1 VSTRIVIAGGGTGG
15 HLMPALAIAAAVQE
29 LGAGIEPVLVGARRG
44 VEATLL
50 PRRPFRFY
58 LLPAEPLY
66 RRAWWRNA
74 RWAVTVWPLAAQ
86 CRRVLRTEQPAVVVG
101 TGGYAAAPM
110 LLGAWATGIPVALQE
125 QNAFPGLT
133 TRWFA
138 RRARQ
143 VHLGFPEAGPY
154 LRPGPRTRVYA
165 LGNPIP
171 PPEAGMDRAAARAAL
186 GLAAD
191 SLVVFAFGGSQGARR
206 INAVLAELV
215 DAGRMD
221 QVTLLWGTGEGS
233 WERYAR
239 YHDPPRRL
247 VRPFW
252 DPIAH
257 AYAAADLAVARSG
270 AMTTAELCAYGLPAI
285 LIPLP
290 TAAANHQTRNAE
302 ALAAAGAAVH
312 LPESSLSADGLL
324 ATIHTLAGTP
334 SRMAQMG
341 AKALARG
348 RPDSARKIAEAMLA
362 IVR

>member
-1 VSTRIVIAGGGTGG
+1 
-15 HLMPALAIAAAVQE
+15 MPALAIAGALAE
-29 LGAGIEPVLVGARRG
+29 SGAGVEPVLVGARRG

-50 PRRPFRFY
+50 PRRPFRFH

-66 RRAWWRNA
+66 RGAWWRNA
-74 RWAVTVWPLAAQ
+74 RWAVTAWPLAAQ
-86 CRRVLRTEQPAVVVG
+86 CRRVLRAERPAVVVG

-110 LLGAWATGIPVALQE
+110 LLAAWAGGIPLALQE

-143 VHLGFPEAGPY
+143 VHLGFPEAERH
-154 LRPGPRTRVYA
+154 LRPGPRTRVFA
-165 LGNPIP
+165 LGNPITP
-171 PPEAGMDRAAARAAL
+171 PDAAVGRAAARAVL
-186 GLAAD
+186 GLPAD
-191 SLVVFAFGGSQGARR
+191 ARVVFVFGGSQGARR
-206 INAVLAELV
+206 INAVVADLV
-215 DAGRMD
+215 DAGRLD
-221 QVTLLWGTGEGS
+221 GVTLCWGTGEGN
-233 WERYAR
+233 WAAYAR

-290 TAAANHQTRNAE
+290 TAAADHQTRNAE
-302 ALAAAGAAVH
+302 ALAAAGAAAH
-312 LPESSLSADGLL
+312 LPEASLSADRLL
-324 ATIHTLAGTP
+324 ETINDLLNDP
-334 SRMAQMG
+334 IRMTQMG
-341 AKALARG
+341 ARALSRG
-348 RPDSARKIAEAMLA
+348 HPDSARKIAEAILA
-362 IVR
+362 LMR

>member
-1 VSTRIVIAGGGTGG
+1 LSTRIVIAGGGTGG
-15 HLMPALAIAAAVQE
+15 HLMPALAIAAALAE
-29 LGAGIEPVLVGARRG
+29 SGAGVEPVLVGARRG

-50 PRRPFRFY
+50 PRRPFRFH

-66 RRAWWRNA
+66 RRAWWRNV
-74 RWAVTVWPLAAQ
+74 RWALAAWPLAAG
-86 CRRVLRTEQPAVVVG
+86 CRRVLRAERPAVVVG

-110 LLGAWATGIPVALQE
+110 LLAAWASGIPLVLQE

-143 VHLGFPEAGPY
+143 VHLGFPEAERHV
-154 LRPGPRTRVYA
+154 RPGPGTRVYT
-165 LGNPIP
+165 LGNPITP
-171 PPEAGMDRAAARAAL
+171 PDAAVGRAAARATL
-186 GLAAD
+186 GVPAGAR
-191 SLVVFAFGGSQGARR
+191 VVFAFGGSQGAQR

-221 QVTLLWGTGEGS
+221 HVTLLWGTGEGS
-233 WERYAR
+233 WERYAK
-239 YHDPPRRL
+239 YHHPPRRL
-247 VRPFW
+247 LRPFW

-290 TAAANHQTRNAE
+290 TAAADHQTRNAE

-312 LPESSLSADGLL
+312 LPEASLSADRLLAAIQGLL
-324 ATIHTLAGTP
+324 SAPA
-334 SRMAQMG
+334 RMAEMG
-341 AKALARG
+341 AHALARG
-348 RPDSARKIAEAMLA
+348 CPDSARKIAEA
-362 IVR
+362 IVALMR

>member
-1 VSTRIVIAGGGTGG
+1 
-15 HLMPALAIAAAVQE
+15 MPALAIAAALAE
-29 LGAGIEPVLVGARRG
+29 SGAGVEPVLVGARRG

-50 PRRPFRFY
+50 PHRPFRFH

-74 RWAVTVWPLAAQ
+74 RWALAAWPLAAQ
-86 CRRVLRTEQPAVVVG
+86 CRRVLRTERPAVVVG

-110 LLGAWATGIPVALQE
+110 LLAAWASGIPLVLQE

-143 VHLGFPEAGPY
+143 VHLGFPEAGRF
-154 LRPGPRTRVYA
+154 LRPGRGTRVYT
-165 LGNPIP
+165 LGNPITP
-171 PPEAGMDRAAARAAL
+171 PDPALSRAAARAAL
-186 GLAAD
+186 GLPAECQ
-191 SLVVFAFGGSQGARR
+191 VVFAFGGSQGAQR
-206 INAVLAELV
+206 INAVLADLV
-215 DAGRMD
+215 NAGRMD

-239 YHDPPRRL
+239 YHNPPRRL

-257 AYAAADLAVARSG
+257 AYAAADLAVARAG
-270 AMTTAELCAYGLPAI
+270 AMTTAELCAYGLPAV

-290 TAAANHQTRNAE
+290 TAAADHQTRNAE
-302 ALAAAGAAVH
+302 ALAAVGAAVH
-312 LPESSLSADGLL
+312 LPDASLSADRLL
-324 ATIHTLAGTP
+324 AAIQDLLSAP
-334 SRMAQMG
+334 SRTAQMG
-341 AKALARG
+341 AQALGRG
-348 RPDSARKIAEAMLA
+348 RPDAARKIAEAVVVLM
-362 IVR
+362 R